1 MKLVS
6 GGGHFGVDF
15 GVFWVCYM
23 AVIHYRGVLR
33 GWGGGS
39 QALAPC
45 MGVREEEEEMKMRG
59 RRVRRGWPQ
68 APHACGRLRLAPKAP
83 ARP

>member
-1 MKLVS
+1 M
-6 GGGHFGVDF
+6 
-15 GVFWVCYM
+15 
-23 AVIHYRGVLR
+23 
-33 GWGGGS
+33 
-39 QALAPC
+39 APC